1 MDPCVCGLD
10 SDLFFDDKAWPG
22 FEATRTCMEL
32 LDLVKYN
39 RGKHDVTRRRDW
51 CSKEDA
57 FTRVKAVRLSLQ
69 IKCNNDPS
77 CSHLPY
83 GLHYMRTD
91 MGLGPLKTRDQFV
104 DYIATVIWH
113 CSAGHNINSDNIPSF
128 SDPDFSG
135 VRMREFGPEE
145 GELMRRID
153 VGAYIF
159 GITIASLTSLRA
171 PPLLADW
178 TPLYSH
184 FATKQN
190 HLSGEERKE
199 LFERLNEI
207 HRRYKFKLLDLGRE
221 FLSENLRRPNNRRW
235 NSLNPATQGS
245 SVSV

>member
-1 MDPCVCGLD
+1 M
-10 SDLFFDDKAWPG
+10 
-22 FEATRTCMEL
+22 
-32 LDLVKYN
+32 
-39 RGKHDVTRRRDW
+39 
-51 CSKEDA
+51 
-57 FTRVKAVRLSLQ
+57 SLQ
-69 IKCNNDPS
+69 IKCNLDPG

-91 MGLGPLKTRDQFV
+91 MGLKTLETLEQLI
-104 DYIATVIWH
+104 DYITTVIWH
-113 CSAGHNINSDNIPSF
+113 STAGHNINSDNIPSF

-135 VRMREFGPEE
+135 VRMREFGPGE

-184 FATKQN
+184 FATKQM
-190 HLSGEERKE
+190 HLSGEERKV
-199 LFERLNEI
+199 LFEALNEI
-207 HRRYKFKLLDLGRE
+207 HKTYKFKLLDLGRD
-221 FLSENLRRPNNRRW
+221 FLGENLKRPVNRRW
-235 NSLNPATQGS
+235 NSMNPATQGS